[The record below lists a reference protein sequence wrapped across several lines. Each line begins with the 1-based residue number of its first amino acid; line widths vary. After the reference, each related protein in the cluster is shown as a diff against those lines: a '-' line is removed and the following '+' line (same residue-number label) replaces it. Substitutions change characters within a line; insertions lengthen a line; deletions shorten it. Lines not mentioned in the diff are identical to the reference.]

1 MPQDALARISLDGT
15 PAPLQLTRS
24 PRLDSALR
32 FGWESFARTLAATGS
47 VDAAR
52 WLAARVDDPDL
63 AEVAEP
69 LLAAAL
75 SADAEEAGEG
85 LFALA
90 ELAEETG
97 DDLLADTLWEGVL
110 ARARDANDGDAIME
124 ATRRLAA
131 LAERLGDPLA
141 AAEFFIA
148 FLNWRRE
155 EGHAADPED
164 VLDAFDEI
172 VRLAGSDGARKA
184 AAEYEYRQAGFA
196 RVVEAEDPRAV
207 EGDWEPGRPAYEGW
221 E

>member
-1 MPQDALARISLDGT
+1 MLPAEGA

-24 PRLDSALR
+24 PRLDDALR
-32 FGWESFARTLAATGS
+32 LGWEAFSRMLEASGAQE
-47 VDAAR
+47 AAR
-52 WLAARVDDPDL
+52 WLGARFDDPDL
-63 AEVAEP
+63 AAIAEP
-69 LLAAAL
+69 LLEAAVSTDPEE
-75 SADAEEAGEG
+75 SAEG
-85 LFALA
+85 LFSLA
-90 ELAEETG
+90 ELAEESG
-97 DDLLADTLWEGVL
+97 DDALADTLWEGVL
-110 ARARDANDGDAIME
+110 ARGRDSGDGDLVVE

-155 EGHAADPED
+155 DGHGADPDD

-172 VRLAGSDGARKA
+172 VRLAWVDGARKA

-196 RVVEAEDPRAV
+196 RKLEAEDPRAV
-207 EGDWEPGRPAYEGW
+207 EGDWEPDRPLYQTW